1 MAVVTLVHLG
11 LAVMLEDLMRLGS
24 GAADTSPARIDVA
37 FVRELAP
44 AEPPPVAP
52 MPAPTPAPAPAVASP
67 PAAAASAPEAAAET
81 TAPAPV
87 VAAASAPERPERPE
101 SSESSERPETA
112 EAADAA
118 QSPATPGGGTLA
130 SVPPTPPV
138 STADTAASAVA
149 AVAAPGQMPAGPA
162 LTPPQQP
169 TASAAASPPS
179 TPLSAPPSASSS
191 APSFEWPPST
201 RLSYT
206 LVGDYRGP
214 VQGKARV
221 EWLRSGN
228 RYQVHLDVRVGADF
242 APLMSRRMSSDGLL
256 TEAGLKPLRY
266 DEETRVLLRE
276 VRRQTI
282 FFEPERIVLPR
293 GGAQPPVPG
302 VQDTASQFV
311 QLSWL
316 FTLQPQ
322 LLRAGQTV
330 EVPLALTRRVDRW
343 VYDVVGE
350 EVLNLP
356 VGPVKAWYLKPRLQ
370 SKTSSDLAVET
381 WFAPSLQYLPV
392 RIRIRQDEASFID
405 LTLERLPQQ
414 GDAAPTGAA
423 PRPGNGAV
431 PAPAGRPL

>member
-1 MAVVTLVHLG
+1 VAAVTLVHLG
-11 LAVMLEDLMRLGS
+11 LAAMLEDLARLGS
-24 GAADTSPARIDVA
+24 GAADTSPARIDIA

-52 MPAPTPAPAPAVASP
+52 VPAPTPAPAPAVASP
-67 PAAAASAPEAAAET
+67 PAAAASAPA
-81 TAPAPV
+81 
-87 VAAASAPERPERPE
+87 AAASAPEAA
-101 SSESSERPETA
+101 A
-112 EAADAA
+112 EATPLAPAA
-118 QSPATPGGGTLA
+118 VAAAAPEAAEATQPAATPGDSTLA
-130 SVPPTPPV
+130 SLPSTPPIP
-138 STADTAASAVA
+138 TADTAAS

-162 LTPPQQP
+162 LTTPQQS
-169 TASAAASPPS
+169 TASAAVSPPS
-179 TPLSAPPSASSS
+179 TPLSAPPSAPSS

-242 APLMSRRMSSDGLL
+242 APLVTRRMSSDGLL

-293 GGAQPPVPG
+293 GGAQPTVAG

-311 QLSWL
+311 QLSWM

-330 EVPLALTRRVDRW
+330 ELPLALTRRVDRW

-350 EVLNLP
+350 EVLDLP
-356 VGPVKAWYLKPRLQ
+356 VGPVKAWHLKPRLQ

-414 GDAAPTGAA
+414 GDASALGTAS
-423 PRPGNGAV
+423 RPGSGAV

>member
-1 MAVVTLVHLG
+1 MKHLLDAPSHPSTMNRRRWAAVALVAVVALVHLV
-11 LAVMLEDLMRLGS
+11 LMLWLEDLARLGA

-37 FVRELAP
+37 FVRELAQ

-52 MPAPTPAPAPAVASP
+52 VAPRPAPAA
-67 PAAAASAPEAAAET
+67 PAAAAPVAP
-81 TAPAPV
+81 
-87 VAAASAPERPERPE
+87 AASAP
-101 SSESSERPETA
+101 SAA
-112 EAADAA
+112 EAAPEPVQAA
-118 QSPATPGGGTLA
+118 ASSPAEGTAGSERAALA
-130 SVPPTPPV
+130 
-138 STADTAASAVA
+138 ADGAASGPQGEPNASNALARAPEPAASAPA
-149 AVAAPGQMPAGPA
+149 ASTAVAGAAPVTGASPAPTAAA
-162 LTPPQQP
+162 LTAP
-169 TASAAASPPS
+169 AAPA
-179 TPLSAPPSASSS
+179 
-191 APSFEWPPST
+191 FDWPPST
-201 RLSYT
+201 RLSYN

-242 APLMSRRMSSDGLL
+242 APLLSRRMSSDGQL
-256 TEAGLKPLRY
+256 TEDGLRPQRY
-266 DEETRVLLRE
+266 DEETKVLLRE

-282 FFEPERIVLPR
+282 LFEPERIVLPR
-293 GGAQPPVPG
+293 GGVQPPVAG

-311 QLSWL
+311 QLTWM

-322 LLRAGQTV
+322 LLRPGQTV
-330 EVPLALTRRVDRW
+330 EVPLALARRVDRW

-356 VGPVKAWYLKPRLQ
+356 VGPVKAWYLKPRTQ
-370 SKTSSDLAVET
+370 SKTNSDLSVET

-414 GDAAPTGAA
+414 ASASDAPP
-423 PRPGNGAV
+423 PRRIVV
-431 PAPAGRPL
+431 P

>member
-1 MAVVTLVHLG
+1 MALVAVVTLVHLG

-52 MPAPTPAPAPAVASP
+52 ARAPAPAPAPTPAVASP
-67 PAAAASAPEAAAET
+67 PAAAASAPEAAASPPEVEALA
-81 TAPAPV
+81 TAAAPEAAAAAQPQAAV
-87 VAAASAPERPERPE
+87 SPISPISPTSPTSPPTPAASAAGPVLAA
-101 SSESSERPETA
+101 A
-112 EAADAA
+112 EPPSPSNVQPPGPVAA
-118 QSPATPGGGTLA
+118 QVPSVQA
-130 SVPPTPPV
+130 VPPVP
-138 STADTAASAVA
+138 
-149 AVAAPGQMPAGPA
+149 PA
-162 LTPPQQP
+162 LP
-169 TASAAASPPS
+169 SAAAPP
-179 TPLSAPPSASSS
+179 
-191 APSFEWPPST
+191 FEWPPST

-221 EWLRSGN
+221 EWLRSGS

-350 EVLNLP
+350 EVLDLP

-414 GDAAPTGAA
+414 GDAAPAGAA

-431 PAPAGRPL
+431 PAPTGRPL

>member
-1 MAVVTLVHLG
+1 MNRRRWAAVVLVAVVALVHLG
-11 LAVMLEDLMRLGS
+11 LMLWVEDLARLGA

-37 FVRELAP
+37 FVRELAQ

-52 MPAPTPAPAPAVASP
+52 VAPRPAPAA
-67 PAAAASAPEAAAET
+67 PAAAAPVPPAASAPLAGPEPVQAAASS
-81 TAPAPV
+81 PAE
-87 VAAASAPERPERPE
+87 VAAAS
-101 SSESSERPETA
+101 
-112 EAADAA
+112 EAAAQAA
-118 QSPATPGGGTLA
+118 
-130 SVPPTPPV
+130 
-138 STADTAASAVA
+138 DRAASAAQGEPNASNALARASEPADSAPGPSTSVA
-149 AVAAPGQMPAGPA
+149 AAAPAPGAPSLP
-162 LTPPQQP
+162 
-169 TASAAASPPS
+169 AAAAP
-179 TPLSAPPSASSS
+179 SAPA
-191 APSFEWPPST
+191 APAFDWPPST
-201 RLSYT
+201 RLSYN

-242 APLMSRRMSSDGLL
+242 APLLSRRMSSDGQL
-256 TEAGLKPLRY
+256 TEDGLKPQRY

-282 FFEPERIVLPR
+282 LFEPERLVLPR
-293 GGAQPPVPG
+293 GGVQPPVAG

-311 QLSWL
+311 QLTWM

-322 LLRAGQTV
+322 LLRPGQTV
-330 EVPLALTRRVDRW
+330 EVPLALARRVDRW

-350 EVLNLP
+350 EVLDLP
-356 VGPVKAWYLKPRLQ
+356 VGPIKAWYLKPRLQ
-370 SKTSSDLAVET
+370 SKTNSDLSVET

-405 LTLERLPQQ
+405 LMLERLPQQ
-414 GDAAPTGAA
+414 GDASALGTAS
-423 PRPGNGAV
+423 RPGSGAV

>member
-1 MAVVTLVHLG
+1 VAVVTLAHLG
-11 LAVMLEDLMRLGS
+11 LATMLEDLARLGS
-24 GAADTSPARIDVA
+24 GAADTAPARIDVA

-52 MPAPTPAPAPAVASP
+52 VPAPAPAPALSPAMAVAS
-67 PAAAASAPEAAAET
+67 PAAAASAPEAAAEPA
-81 TAPAPV
+81 APAPA
-87 VAAASAPERPERPE
+87 VAAASAPD
-101 SSESSERPETA
+101 
-112 EAADAA
+112 AADAA
-118 QSPATPGGGTLA
+118 SPAARLGDGNLA
-130 SVPPTPPV
+130 SMPPTPPV
-138 STADTAASAVA
+138 PMADEAASAVA
-149 AVAAPGQMPAGPA
+149 VPGQQPAAPAR
-162 LTPPQQP
+162 TPPQQA
-169 TASAAASPPS
+169 TASVAAAPP
-179 TPLSAPPSASSS
+179 AVQPSASSS

-201 RLSYT
+201 RLSYN

-242 APLMSRRMSSDGLL
+242 APLLSRRMSSDGLL

-266 DEETRVLLRE
+266 DEETKVLLRD

-293 GGAQPPVPG
+293 GGVQATVAG

-311 QLSWL
+311 QLSWML
-316 FTLQPQ
+316 TLQPQ
-322 LLRAGQTV
+322 LLRTGQTV
-330 EVPLALTRRVDRW
+330 EVPLALARRVDRW
-343 VYDVVGE
+343 VYDVAGE
-350 EVLNLP
+350 EVLDLP
-356 VGPVKAWYLKPRLQ
+356 VGPIKAWHLKPRPQ
-370 SKTSSDLAVET
+370 SKTNSDLSVET

-414 GDAAPTGAA
+414 ASGAAAPPAS
-423 PRPGNGAV
+423 RIV
-431 PAPAGRPL
+431 PP

>member
-11 LAVMLEDLMRLGS
+11 LAAMLEDLARLGS

-52 MPAPTPAPAPAVASP
+52 LPAPALAPAPAVASP
-67 PAAAASAPEAAAET
+67 PAAAASAPEAAAEAT
-81 TAPAPV
+81 SPAPA
-87 VAAASAPERPERPE
+87 VAAASAPE
-101 SSESSERPETA
+101 
-112 EAADAA
+112 AADAG
-118 QSPATPGGGTLA
+118 QPAAPPGDSTLA
-130 SVPPTPPV
+130 TLPSTSPVPM
-138 STADTAASAVA
+138 AEGAASAVA
-149 AVAAPGQMPAGPA
+149 VPAQMPAVPA
-162 LTPPQQP
+162 LTPATSVAP
-169 TASAAASPPS
+169 SA
-179 TPLSAPPSASSS
+179 LPSASSS

-242 APLMSRRMSSDGLL
+242 APLVSRRMSSDGLL

-266 DEETRVLLRE
+266 DEETKVLLRD

-293 GGAQPPVPG
+293 GGAQPTVPG

-311 QLSWL
+311 QLSWM

-322 LLRAGQTV
+322 LLSAGQAV
-330 EVPLALTRRVDRW
+330 ELPLALPRRVDRW

-350 EVLNLP
+350 EVLDLP
-356 VGPVKAWYLKPRLQ
+356 VGPVKAWHLKPRLQ
-370 SKTSSDLAVET
+370 NKTSGDLTVET

-392 RIRIRQDEASFID
+392 RIRIRQDEAGFID
-405 LTLERLPQQ
+405 LRLERLPQQ
-414 GDAAPTGAA
+414 GEASAPSAA
-423 PRPGNGAV
+423 PRPGSGAV

>member
-11 LAVMLEDLMRLGS
+11 LAAMLEDLARLGS

-52 MPAPTPAPAPAVASP
+52 SPAPALAPAPAVASP
-67 PAAAASAPEAAAET
+67 PAAAASAPEAAAEAT
-81 TAPAPV
+81 SPAPA
-87 VAAASAPERPERPE
+87 VAAASAPE
-101 SSESSERPETA
+101 
-112 EAADAA
+112 AADAG
-118 QSPATPGGGTLA
+118 QPAAPPGDSTLA
-130 SVPPTPPV
+130 TLPSTSPVPM
-138 STADTAASAVA
+138 AEGAASAVA
-149 AVAAPGQMPAGPA
+149 VPAQMPAVPA
-162 LTPPQQP
+162 LTPAQQS
-169 TASAAASPPS
+169 TASAAVSPPS
-179 TPLSAPPSASSS
+179 TPPSTPPSAPSS

-293 GGAQPPVPG
+293 GGGQPTVPG

-311 QLSWL
+311 QLSWM

-322 LLRAGQTV
+322 LLRAGLTV
-330 EVPLALTRRVDRW
+330 ELPLALTRRVDRW

-350 EVLNLP
+350 EVLDLP
-356 VGPVKAWYLKPRLQ
+356 VGPVKAWHLKPRLQ

-414 GDAAPTGAA
+414 GDASALGTAS
-423 PRPGNGAV
+423 RPGSGAV

>member
-1 MAVVTLVHLG
+1 VAAQVPSIQAV
-11 LAVMLEDLMRLGS
+11 
-24 GAADTSPARIDVA
+24 SPA
-37 FVRELAP
+37 
-44 AEPPPVAP
+44 
-52 MPAPTPAPAPAVASP
+52 S
-67 PAAAASAPEAAAET
+67 
-81 TAPAPV
+81 
-87 VAAASAPERPERPE
+87 
-101 SSESSERPETA
+101 
-112 EAADAA
+112 
-118 QSPATPGGGTLA
+118 
-130 SVPPTPPV
+130 
-138 STADTAASAVA
+138 
-149 AVAAPGQMPAGPA
+149 
-162 LTPPQQP
+162 
-169 TASAAASPPS
+169 ASAAAPP
-179 TPLSAPPSASSS
+179 
-191 APSFEWPPST
+191 FEWPPST

-293 GGAQPPVPG
+293 GGAQPTVPG

-311 QLSWL
+311 QLSWM

-330 EVPLALTRRVDRW
+330 ELPLALTRRVDRW

-350 EVLNLP
+350 EVLDLP

-414 GDAAPTGAA
+414 GDASAAGAA
-423 PRPGNGAV
+423 TRPGNGAV

>member
-1 MAVVTLVHLG
+1 MPVISRRWQAAALVAVVTLAHLG
-11 LAVMLEDLMRLGS
+11 LATMLEDLARLGS
-24 GAADTSPARIDVA
+24 GSADTAPARIDVA

-52 MPAPTPAPAPAVASP
+52 VPAPALAPALAVASP
-67 PAAAASAPEAAAET
+67 PAAAASAPETAAEPAT
-81 TAPAPV
+81 PAPA
-87 VAAASAPERPERPE
+87 VAAASAPE
-101 SSESSERPETA
+101 
-112 EAADAA
+112 AADAA
-118 QSPATPGGGTLA
+118 QLATPPGDSTLA
-130 SVPPTPPV
+130 ALP
-138 STADTAASAVA
+138 STAPVPTADGAASAVA
-149 AVAAPGQMPAGPA
+149 VLGQKPAVPA
-162 LTPPQQP
+162 LSPAQQP
-169 TASAAASPPS
+169 TDSSGASPPS
-179 TPLSAPPSASSS
+179 APSSASSS

-201 RLSYT
+201 RLSYN
-206 LVGDYRGP
+206 LVGNYRGP

-242 APLMSRRMSSDGLL
+242 APLLSRRMSSDGAL
-256 TEAGLKPLRY
+256 TDAGLKPQRY
-266 DEETRVLLRE
+266 DEETKVLLRE

-311 QLSWL
+311 QLSWM

-330 EVPLALTRRVDRW
+330 ELPLALTRRVDRW

-350 EVLNLP
+350 EMLDLP
-356 VGPVKAWYLKPRLQ
+356 VGPVKAWHLKPRLQ
-370 SKTSSDLAVET
+370 GNASSDLALET

-392 RIRIRQDEASFID
+392 RIRIRQDEGSFID

-414 GDAAPTGAA
+414 ASEPAAATAS
-423 PRPGNGAV
+423 RIV
-431 PAPAGRPL
+431 PP

>member
-11 LAVMLEDLMRLGS
+11 LAAMLEDLARLGS

-52 MPAPTPAPAPAVASP
+52 LPAPALAPAPAVASP
-67 PAAAASAPEAAAET
+67 PAAAASAPEAAAEAT
-81 TAPAPV
+81 SPAPA
-87 VAAASAPERPERPE
+87 VAAASAPE
-101 SSESSERPETA
+101 
-112 EAADAA
+112 AADAG
-118 QSPATPGGGTLA
+118 QPAAPPGDSTLA
-130 SVPPTPPV
+130 TLPSTSPVPM
-138 STADTAASAVA
+138 AEGAASAVA
-149 AVAAPGQMPAGPA
+149 VPAQMPAVPA
-162 LTPPQQP
+162 LTPATSVAP
-169 TASAAASPPS
+169 SA
-179 TPLSAPPSASSS
+179 LPSASSS

-242 APLMSRRMSSDGLL
+242 APLVSRRMSSDGLL

-266 DEETRVLLRE
+266 DEETKVLLRD

-293 GGAQPPVPG
+293 GGAQPTVPG

-311 QLSWL
+311 QLSWM

-322 LLRAGQTV
+322 LLSAGQAV
-330 EVPLALTRRVDRW
+330 ELPLALPRRVDRW

-350 EVLNLP
+350 EVLDLP
-356 VGPVKAWYLKPRLQ
+356 VGPVKAWHLKPRLQ

-414 GDAAPTGAA
+414 GDASALGTAS
-423 PRPGNGAV
+423 RPGSGAV

>member
-1 MAVVTLVHLG
+1 M
-11 LAVMLEDLMRLGS
+11 
-24 GAADTSPARIDVA
+24 
-37 FVRELAP
+37 
-44 AEPPPVAP
+44 
-52 MPAPTPAPAPAVASP
+52 
-67 PAAAASAPEAAAET
+67 
-81 TAPAPV
+81 
-87 VAAASAPERPERPE
+87 AAASAPERPERPE
-101 SSESSERPETA
+101 RPEMPETA
-112 EAADAA
+112 EATDAA
-118 QSPATPGGGTLA
+118 RSPAAPGDSTLA
-130 SVPPTPPV
+130 TLPPTPPV
-138 STADTAASAVA
+138 PTAAAAASAVA
-149 AVAAPGQMPAGPA
+149 VPGQMPAGPA
-162 LTPPQQP
+162 LTAPQQS
-169 TASAAASPPS
+169 TASAAVSPPS
-179 TPLSAPPSASSS
+179 TPPSAPSS

-282 FFEPERIVLPR
+282 FFEAERILLPR
-293 GGAQPPVPG
+293 GGAQPTVPG

-311 QLSWL
+311 QLSWM

-330 EVPLALTRRVDRW
+330 ELPLALTRRVDRW

-350 EVLNLP
+350 EVLDLP
-356 VGPVKAWYLKPRLQ
+356 VGPVKAWHLKPRLQ

-414 GDAAPTGAA
+414 GDASALGTAS
-423 PRPGNGAV
+423 RPGSGAV

>member
-1 MAVVTLVHLG
+1 VAVVTLVHLG
-11 LAVMLEDLMRLGS
+11 LAAMLEDLARLGS
-24 GAADTSPARIDVA
+24 GAADTSPARIDIA

-52 MPAPTPAPAPAVASP
+52 VPAPAPAPAPAAASP
-67 PAAAASAPEAAAET
+67 PADAASAPAAASAPEAAAEAT
-81 TAPAPV
+81 PPAPAA
-87 VAAASAPERPERPE
+87 VAAAAPEA
-101 SSESSERPETA
+101 A
-112 EAADAA
+112 EATQPA
-118 QSPATPGGGTLA
+118 ATPGDSTLA
-130 SVPPTPPV
+130 SLPSTPPV
-138 STADTAASAVA
+138 PTADTAASAVA
-149 AVAAPGQMPAGPA
+149 VPGQMPAGPA
-162 LTPPQQP
+162 LTAPQQS
-169 TASAAASPPS
+169 TASAAVSPPS
-179 TPLSAPPSASSS
+179 TPLSAPPSAPPSAPSS

-293 GGAQPPVPG
+293 GGAQPTVPG

-311 QLSWL
+311 QLSWM

-330 EVPLALTRRVDRW
+330 EVPLALTRRLDRW

-350 EVLNLP
+350 EVLDLP

-414 GDAAPTGAA
+414 GDAAPAGAA

-431 PAPAGRPL
+431 PAPTGRPL

>member
-1 MAVVTLVHLG
+1 VAVVTLVHLG
-11 LAVMLEDLMRLGS
+11 LAAMLEDLARLGS
-24 GAADTSPARIDVA
+24 GAADTSPARIDIA

-52 MPAPTPAPAPAVASP
+52 VPAPAPAPAPAAASP
-67 PAAAASAPEAAAET
+67 PADAASAPAAASAPEAAAEAT
-81 TAPAPV
+81 PPAPAA
-87 VAAASAPERPERPE
+87 VAAAAPEA
-101 SSESSERPETA
+101 A
-112 EAADAA
+112 EATQPA
-118 QSPATPGGGTLA
+118 ATPGDSTLA
-130 SVPPTPPV
+130 SLPSTPPV
-138 STADTAASAVA
+138 PTADTAASAVA
-149 AVAAPGQMPAGPA
+149 VPGQMPAGPA
-162 LTPPQQP
+162 LTAPQQS
-169 TASAAASPPS
+169 TASAAVSPPS
-179 TPLSAPPSASSS
+179 TPLSAPPSAPPSAPSS

-293 GGAQPPVPG
+293 GGAQPTVPG

-311 QLSWL
+311 QLSWM

-330 EVPLALTRRVDRW
+330 ELPLALTRRVDRW

-350 EVLNLP
+350 EVLDLP
-356 VGPVKAWYLKPRLQ
+356 VGPVKAWHLKPRLQ

-414 GDAAPTGAA
+414 GDASALGTAS
-423 PRPGNGAV
+423 RPGSGAV

>member
-1 MAVVTLVHLG
+1 MSRRRWWALALVLAVTLLHLW
-11 LAVMLEDLMRLGS
+11 LVTWVEDLARLGA
-24 GAADTSPARIDVA
+24 GAADTSPTRIDVA
-37 FVRELAP
+37 FVRELAL

-52 MPAPTPAPAPAVASP
+52 ARPPAVVPTPAAAAPAQSASAPQALGAEPQVSTAAAEASP
-67 PAAAASAPEAAAET
+67 GPAEVAQSPDLAASAAAASATVAEVQR
-81 TAPAPV
+81 PAP
-87 VAAASAPERPERPE
+87 
-101 SSESSERPETA
+101 
-112 EAADAA
+112 
-118 QSPATPGGGTLA
+118 G
-130 SVPPTPPV
+130 
-138 STADTAASAVA
+138 AASAV
-149 AVAAPGQMPAGPA
+149 P
-162 LTPPQQP
+162 LTLPP
-169 TASAAASPPS
+169 
-179 TPLSAPPSASSS
+179 ASSS
-191 APSFEWPPST
+191 SPAVAQPAPAAPAFEWPPST

-242 APLMSRRMSSDGLL
+242 APLLARRMSSDGLL
-256 TEAGLKPLRY
+256 TEAGLKPQRY
-266 DEETRVLLRE
+266 DEETKVLLRE

-282 FFEPERIVLPR
+282 FFEPDRIVLPR
-293 GGAQPPVPG
+293 GGVQPPVAG

-311 QLSWL
+311 QLSWM

-330 EVPLALTRRVDRW
+330 EVPLALARRVDRW

-350 EVLNLP
+350 EVLDLP
-356 VGPVKAWYLKPRLQ
+356 VGSVKAWYLKPRLQ
-370 SKTSSDLAVET
+370 SKTSSDLSVET

-414 GDAAPTGAA
+414 GDAAVPGAA
-423 PRPGNGAV
+423 PRPGNGAA

>member
-1 MAVVTLVHLG
+1 VAAVTLVHLG
-11 LAVMLEDLMRLGS
+11 LAAMLEDLVRLGS
-24 GAADTSPARIDVA
+24 GAADTSPARIDIA

-52 MPAPTPAPAPAVASP
+52 VPAPTPAPAPAVASP
-67 PAAAASAPEAAAET
+67 PAAAASAPA
-81 TAPAPV
+81 
-87 VAAASAPERPERPE
+87 AAASAPEAA
-101 SSESSERPETA
+101 A
-112 EAADAA
+112 EATPAA
-118 QSPATPGGGTLA
+118 PAAVAAAAPEAAEATQPAATPGDSTLA
-130 SVPPTPPV
+130 SLPSTPPIP
-138 STADTAASAVA
+138 TADTAAS

-162 LTPPQQP
+162 LTAPQQS
-169 TASAAASPPS
+169 TASAAVSPPS
-179 TPLSAPPSASSS
+179 TPLSAPPSAPSS

-242 APLMSRRMSSDGLL
+242 APLVTRRMSSDGLL

-293 GGAQPPVPG
+293 GGVQPPVPG

-311 QLSWL
+311 QLSWM

-330 EVPLALTRRVDRW
+330 ELPLALTRRVDRW

-350 EVLNLP
+350 EVLDLP
-356 VGPVKAWYLKPRLQ
+356 VGPVKAWHLKPRLQ

-414 GDAAPTGAA
+414 GDASALGAA
-423 PRPGNGAV
+423 TRPGNGAV
-431 PAPAGRPL
+431 PAPTGRPL

>member
-1 MAVVTLVHLG
+1 LHLG
-11 LAVMLEDLMRLGS
+11 LVAWVEELARLGT

-52 MPAPTPAPAPAVASP
+52 APPPVVVPPIAAAAPAQAASAPAAMDVEPPPSPPTVEASAETAPAPGLAEVAQPAGAPASAVVAAAPVADSAAAPQTPVTAAAPQPTPAPAATQAQPA
-67 PAAAASAPEAAAET
+67 PAT
-81 TAPAPV
+81 TAPA
-87 VAAASAPERPERPE
+87 
-101 SSESSERPETA
+101 
-112 EAADAA
+112 
-118 QSPATPGGGTLA
+118 
-130 SVPPTPPV
+130 
-138 STADTAASAVA
+138 
-149 AVAAPGQMPAGPA
+149 
-162 LTPPQQP
+162 
-169 TASAAASPPS
+169 
-179 TPLSAPPSASSS
+179 
-191 APSFEWPPST
+191 FEWPPST

-242 APLMSRRMSSDGLL
+242 APLISRRMSSDGQL
-256 TEAGLKPLRY
+256 TEAGLKPQRY
-266 DEETRVLLRE
+266 DEETKVLLRE

-293 GGAQPPVPG
+293 GGVQPPVPG

-311 QLSWL
+311 QLTWM

-322 LLRAGQTV
+322 LLKAGQTV
-330 EVPLALTRRVDRW
+330 EVPLALPRRVDRW

-350 EVLNLP
+350 EVLDLP

-370 SKTSSDLAVET
+370 TRTNSDLAVEI

-392 RIRIRQDEASFID
+392 RIRIRQDEASFVD

-414 GDAAPTGAA
+414 GDATP
-423 PRPGNGAV
+423 
-431 PAPAGRPL
+431 PAGAGRPGASPGPSTPGRPL